1 MSSKVSGFALS
12 MVISSSA
19 FATDLSLE
27 PCINGAVSEGG
38 SFPSQEME
46 DQVHAYLKWRSD
58 QPYYLF
64 TVASEYIETPLD
76 EGTTVVDI
84 Q

>member
-1 MSSKVSGFALS
+1 
-12 MVISSSA
+12 
-19 FATDLSLE
+19 
-27 PCINGAVSEGG
+27 
-38 SFPSQEME
+38 ME

-64 TVASEYIETPLD
+64 TVASGFIEMPLD
-76 EGTTVVDI
+76 ERTEVVDM